1 MIDHVGFASQLRYIE
16 AAIAQATA
24 SIAAA
29 AVASTAANAAL
40 ESSLHSLAGLAT
52 STAEALAKAIAE
64 DVTQAPTAPMEQP
77 EPIGISVETAES
89 QVEALVDAPAVAA
102 DAPGA

>member
-29 AVASTAANAAL
+29 AIASTAANAAL
-40 ESSLHSLAGLAT
+40 EGSLHSLAGLAA

-64 DVTQAPTAPMEQP
+64 DVAQAPTAPVGQP
-77 EPIGISVETAES
+77 ELSGISVEAAES
-89 QVEALVDAPAVAA
+89 QVEASVDAPAVPSE
-102 DAPGA
+102 APGA